1 MLLVDRNKLITFFF
15 LLAYTTFYAFSMF
28 GHIAGIGGY
37 LKNITYFGIAI
48 LLVLFFTRPHDYYAK
63 EGIIFFVLILWSLF
77 IGYRV
82 GDYGYFKLILII
94 TVSKNIDFNK
104 CIRFDVF
111 LRLLTIV
118 LMYFLWRAGIAP
130 DTTSAFG
137 TVMRH
142 SMGFQNPNHFG
153 LLVFIL
159 ILECLYLARMQFHF
173 WLYVALIAILVFED
187 RIAGSK
193 TAELYSIIALVLIFI
208 YSRKKELFNTKGWRV
223 FMQLNSIICTIITGI
238 TSKIFE
244 NSPGG
249 GTIDRLNLLVSGRIE
264 NVAYYNKLLSPSL
277 LGTSIASGN
286 RTLDNLYA
294 YLIISSGIIVF
305 IFVLV
310 AYSKLVKDL
319 YIYGNIPMAIIVFLL
334 FAYGI
339 SERLWFQIDYDILM
353 LAFRQLFYHDIE
365 LTPVEYENNYSGPE
379 EF

>member
-82 GDYGYFKLILII
+82 GDYGYFKLILMI

-104 CIRFDVF
+104 CIKFDVF

-118 LMYFLWRAGIAP
+118 LMCFLWRAGIAP
-130 DTTSAFG
+130 DTTSVFG

-159 ILECLYLARMQFHF
+159 ILECLYLTRMQFHF
-173 WLYVALIAILVFED
+173 WLYVVLIAILVFED
-187 RIAGSK
+187 HIAGSK

-208 YSRKKELFNTKGWRV
+208 YSRKKELFNIKGWRV
-223 FMQLNSIICTIITGI
+223 FMQLNPIICTIITGI
-238 TSKIFE
+238 TSKIFK

-249 GTIDRLNLLVSGRIE
+249 AIDRLNLLVSGRIE
-264 NVAYYNKLLSPSL
+264 NVAYYNKLLGPSL

-319 YIYGNIPMAIIVFLL
+319 YIHGNIPMAIIVFLL